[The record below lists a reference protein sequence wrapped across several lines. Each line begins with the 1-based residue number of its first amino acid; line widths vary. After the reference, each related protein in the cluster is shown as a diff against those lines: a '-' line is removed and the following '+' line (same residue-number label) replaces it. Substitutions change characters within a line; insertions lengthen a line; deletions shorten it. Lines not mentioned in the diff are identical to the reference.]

1 MTNNNAGIIISKD
14 SPLRKGG
21 EKSYRFRL
29 WAPLKNEAILH
40 LISPEESLHNMVQGN
55 DGYFEVELPDCPAHA
70 RYYYMLDG
78 GDDLPDPASHYQPNG
93 VHGPSALIDHE
104 RFQWTDHG
112 WENPS
117 LEELICYEL
126 HVGTFTELGT
136 FEAIIPRLNDLKS
149 LGINA
154 IELMP
159 VAEFPGGRN
168 WGYDGVFPFAVQHT
182 YGGPDGLKK
191 LVDACHNNG
200 IAVYLDVVYNHLG
213 PEGNYFNQVGP
224 YFTDAYQTPW
234 GAAIN
239 FDGAWSDGVRDYF
252 ANNALH
258 WFHHYHIDGLR
269 LDAIHAIMDNG
280 AIHVLQYINE
290 QVDNYVQE
298 TGKNVY
304 LIAESD
310 LNAPRVIQHS
320 KAGGYGFD
328 AQWLDDF
335 HHALFVLL
343 YPEGKQR
350 YEDFGTMEQL
360 AKAYTDG
367 FVHTGDYVKARKR
380 KHGVSSAGIPAYKF
394 VAFIQNHDQ
403 VGNHK
408 NGDRLSS
415 MVSHNHLRIAAAAL
429 LLSPYIPLLFMGEEY
444 GETRPFLYFT
454 SHSDPELVAR
464 VREGRKLEFADFLE
478 NENPPDPQAESSFH
492 SCILD
497 WSIRTQGKHGE
508 LLTWYKRLISLRHT
522 HAALKNFSKSATQ
535 VSVINSGVWTLR
547 RQDESGQSQLLAL
560 FNLSNEAVRHIL
572 PANTTWVCLLDSTA
586 PVATASTTTVDSHAL
601 YLPPVSVLVFTAEI

>member
-1 MTNNNAGIIISKD
+1 MHALSHLKTGPYVKT
-14 SPLRKGG
+14 GG
-21 EKSYRFRL
+21 SCRFRL
-29 WAPLKNEAILH
+29 WAPLRTQATLH
-40 LISPEESLHNMVQGN
+40 LIAPEESWHNMVRGN

-70 RYYYMLDG
+70 QYYYTLDG
-78 GDDLPDPASHYQPNG
+78 GNDLPDPASHYQPNG
-93 VHGPSALIDHE
+93 VHGPSALVDHE
-104 RFQWTDHG
+104 RYQWTDHE
-112 WENPS
+112 WENHS

-126 HVGTFTELGT
+126 HVGTFTEQGT

-159 VAEFPGGRN
+159 IAEFPGGRN

-182 YGGPDGLKK
+182 YGGPEGLKK
-191 LVDACHNNG
+191 LVDACHRVG

-213 PEGNYFNQVGP
+213 PEGNYFSQVGP

-239 FDGAWSDGVRDYF
+239 FDGPWSDGVRDYF
-252 ANNALH
+252 AGNAIH

-298 TGKNVY
+298 SGKNVY

-310 LNAPRVIQHS
+310 LNAPRVVQNS
-320 KAGGYGFD
+320 KTGGYGFD

-343 YPEGKQR
+343 YPEGKER

-367 FVHTGDYVKARKR
+367 FVHSGDYVKARKR
-380 KHGVSSAGIPAYKF
+380 KHGASSAGIPGFKF

-408 NGDRLSS
+408 GGERLSN
-415 MVSHNHLRIAAAAL
+415 MVPDSHLRIAAAAL

-444 GETRPFLYFT
+444 GEKRPFLYFT
-454 SHSDPELVAR
+454 SHSDPELVAQ
-464 VREGRKLEFADFLE
+464 VRDGRKREFGHLLG
-478 NENPPDPQAESSFH
+478 NEDPPDPQAESSYR
-492 SCILD
+492 SCVLD
-497 WSIRTQGKHGE
+497 WSIRTQGRHGQ
-508 LLTWYKRLISLRHT
+508 LLEWYQRLIALRRS
-522 HAALKNFSKSATQ
+522 HAALKNFNKLATR
-535 VSVINSGVWTLR
+535 VSIINRGVWALR
-547 RQDESGQSQLLAL
+547 RADESEQSQLLAF
-560 FNLSNEAVRHIL
+560 FNLSTEAVLHPL
-572 PANTTWVCLLDSTA
+572 PPNTTWTCLLDSTV
-586 PVATASTTTVDSHAL
+586 PDVAQATTAATPGTLH
-601 YLPPVSVLVFTAEI
+601 LPAASVLVFTAET